1 MNLKRVGNE
10 WICFGLLLLSTALPA
25 QEITIINN
33 YADTTG
39 VGKDQMKLSDSRTHT
54 LVINYYEPAPIGKIN
69 KLQELIGQSL
79 EFYLDEVISV
89 DDEKLGFKKSSK
101 QVIKDLNNI
110 VNDAVR
116 YYNFKEINDFEGFSK
131 DVEDQVKEIDG
142 LNWRKSKLFVRNA
155 EDQTKKELLY
165 AFAQQELYK
174 LKLKANME
182 VGNFSNDNLL
192 ALSETAVKGLSPEEQ
207 VALLQELENFKKN
220 DALEPM
226 EVDFSSATITLL
238 AAEDEFVLP
247 QAKASDRGPENDSF
261 EERILKLLEE
271 NNKRMDQMEA
281 DIAELKNRPTENR
294 LPSMRSD
301 NSDLQVQIDELRFM
315 LAEFLQG
322 ASVDRNPINRPS
334 PEQKAIVYNI
344 PEKVIFNFNKGKHGL
359 DLASRLMLNEIIDIL
374 FHQAN
379 MSILVT
385 GFADRTGDARLN
397 LELSRK
403 RAQAVRSYL
412 TEQGINPNRI
422 VMNYYGDRNSFGSNP
437 NDRKVEVEFMR
448 F

>member
-1 MNLKRVGNE
+1 MK
-10 WICFGLLLLSTALPA
+10 WIGLGLLLLSTTLPA

-33 YADTTG
+33 YADTSG
-39 VGKDQMKLSDSRTHT
+39 VGKDQMQLSDSRTHT
-54 LVINYYEPAPIGKIN
+54 LVINYYEPAPISKVN
-69 KLQELIGQSL
+69 RLQELIGQSL

-89 DDEKLGFKKSSK
+89 DSEELGFKKSSN

-110 VNDAVR
+110 VKDAIR
-116 YYNFKEINDFEGFSK
+116 YYNFKEVNDFEGFSK
-131 DVEDQVKEIDG
+131 EVEDLVKEIDG

-155 EDQTKKELLY
+155 DEKTKKELLY
-165 AFAQQELYK
+165 AFAQQELFK

-192 ALSETAVKGLSPEEQ
+192 SLSETAVRGLSPEEQ
-207 VALLQELENFKKN
+207 SALLQELNNFQKN
-220 DALEPM
+220 DALEPI

-247 QAKASDRGPENDSF
+247 QAQASDRGPQKESF

-271 NNKRMDQMEA
+271 NNRRMDQIEA
-281 DIAELKNRPTENR
+281 DIAELKGRPAENR
-294 LPSMRSD
+294 IPSMRND
-301 NSDLQVQIDELRFM
+301 NSDLQVQIDELRYM

-322 ASVDRNPINRPS
+322 ANSKRDPINRPIS
-334 PEQKAIVYNI
+334 EPKATVYNI
-344 PEKVIFNFNKGKHGL
+344 PEKVIFNFNKGKYSL

-374 FHQAN
+374 FHQPN
-379 MSILVT
+379 MNILVT

-403 RAQAVRSYL
+403 RAQAVRTYL
-412 TEQGINPNRI
+412 IDQGINPNRI
-422 VMNYYGDRNSFGSNP
+422 VMNYYGDRNSFGANP
-437 NDRKVEVEFMR
+437 NDRKVEVEFLR